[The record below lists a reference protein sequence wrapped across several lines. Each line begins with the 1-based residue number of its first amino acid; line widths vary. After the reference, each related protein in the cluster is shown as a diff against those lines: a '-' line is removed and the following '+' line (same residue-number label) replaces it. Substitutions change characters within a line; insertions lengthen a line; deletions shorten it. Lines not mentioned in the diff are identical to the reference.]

1 MKKRKK
7 ILISALAALAGGGI
21 LYALYSKDE
30 EQDDS
35 GKVIGV
41 QPPSGGSDPTQET
54 EEEVLGGGGGGGVG
68 GGGGG
73 GVGGG
78 GGGANLILCR
88 GLDEEGN
95 ETTELVNP
103 SESCPDYAPFSDDL
117 EYDDFVYDSFNCFD
131 VDEDGEVIAQEK
143 EFTEVCGVDY
153 PEYPFDTQNDA
164 LLYASDPET
173 YEGCTDETA
182 FNFNEEALIDDGS
195 CEAVV
200 EGCKV
205 EGAENFDAEANT
217 ENNDL
222 CEFPPE
228 AVLGCTNDTAKNF
241 DESADTDDGSCLY
254 DVTCYF
260 ITDAPYS
267 VSSEVIE
274 LGEGMTCE
282 GDVAPTYLDLV
293 YEGGVV
299 SDFMQS
305 GYYNTSENATAYLNG
320 AQEQAD
326 EIGGSSVEYSTC
338 FFISTDGE
346 VQSSTTFTIEEGED
360 CTTIEYGI
368 PLFNTFED
376 AEESLGDLDEL
387 EVQSCYNWDSQG
399 VYILDDL
406 PYIDGD
412 TGDIIPCESLGYF
425 SLGIGGED
433 DAEEAYQEYLST
445 LVAPEPDT
453 EQEGEPI
460 DNSAIANGDI
470 NDCSLGGAVSADTI
484 LLFNQSSMTSQE
496 VNDLLGF
503 ECFDTETGANMYTP
517 VVPAGFIPDAFAGQN
532 MVIECFGGVVND
544 LSMSLFQQ
552 VTSMSYPLSP
562 NDFNSTI
569 GFPCLNDAGQVV
581 NPQEPDTGGGDTSVI
596 DDSGETPDPIV
607 GEPPVAVGD
616 DSDTMPPDDPTD
628 TPNDFMGFS
637 NASNTKGCTD
647 PIALNFSEGAEI
659 DDGTCDY

>member
-21 LYALYSKDE
+21 LYALYSKDQE
-30 EQDDS
+30 KGGSEKA
-35 GKVIGV
+35 GGV
-41 QPPSGGSDPTQET
+41 QPPSVGSDPTQEI
-54 EEEVLGGGGGGGVG
+54 EDEVLDEGGSGSGGGSGVG
-68 GGGGG
+68 N
-73 GVGGG
+73 G

-103 SESCPDYAPFSDDL
+103 SESCPEYAPFSDDL

-131 VDEDGEVIAQEK
+131 VDEDGEVVAQEK

-282 GDVAPTYLDLV
+282 EDVTPTYLDLV
-293 YEGGVV
+293 YDGGVV
-299 SDFMQS
+299 SDFLQS
-305 GYYNTSENATAYLNG
+305 GYYNTLENATAYLNG
-320 AQEQAD
+320 AQSEAD
-326 EIGGSSVEYSTC
+326 VLGGDSINEYSTC
-338 FFISTDGE
+338 FFVSTEGE
-346 VQSSTTFTIEEGED
+346 VESSTTFLIPEGED
-360 CTTIEYGI
+360 CTTIEYGV

-387 EVQSCYNWDSQG
+387 QVQSCYNFDSQG
-399 VYILDDL
+399 VFILDDL

-425 SLGIGGED
+425 SLSIGGQN
-433 DAEEAYQEYLST
+433 EAQQAYEEYLST
-445 LVAPEPDT
+445 IEVPETEEETEVMDT
-453 EQEGEPI
+453 
-460 DNSAIANGDI
+460 SAIAIGNI
-470 NDCSLGGAVSADTI
+470 NDCSTAGVVDTSAI
-484 LLFNQSSMTSQE
+484 AAFNAGFGSITSQE
-496 VNDLLGF
+496 LNDLLGF

-517 VVPAGFIPDAFAGQN
+517 VIPAGFIPTALEGQN
-532 MVIECFGGVVND
+532 MVLECFGGV
-544 LSMSLFQQ
+544 MTETTISLYTQ
-552 VTSMSYPLSP
+552 VQSMSYPLSP

-581 NPQEPDTGGGDTSVI
+581 NPQQPDTEGGDTSVI
-596 DDSGETPDPIV
+596 DDSGDTPDPIV
-607 GEPPVAVGD
+607 GEPPVAVGND
-616 DSDTMPPDDPTD
+616 GDTMPPDDPSDLPT
-628 TPNDFMGFS
+628 DFMSFAKTS
-637 NASNTKGCTD
+637 NIKGCTD
-647 PIALNFSEGAEI
+647 PIALNFNEGAEI

>member
-1 MKKRKK
+1 MKKRRK

-21 LYALYSKDE
+21 LYALYSKDQE
-30 EQDDS
+30 KGGS
-35 GKVIGV
+35 GKVVGV
-41 QPPSGGSDPTQET
+41 QPPSVGSDPTQDT
-54 EEEVLGGGGGGGVG
+54 EDEVLDEGGSGSGGGSGG
-68 GGGGG
+68 
-73 GVGGG
+73 GGG

-103 SESCPDYAPFSDDL
+103 SESCPEYAPFSDDL

-131 VDEDGEVIAQEK
+131 VDEDGEVVAQEK

-282 GDVAPTYLDLV
+282 EDVTPTYLDLV
-293 YEGGVV
+293 YDGGVV
-299 SDFMQS
+299 SDFLQS
-305 GYYNTSENATAYLNG
+305 GYYNTLENATAYLNG
-320 AQEQAD
+320 AQSEANVL
-326 EIGGSSVEYSTC
+326 GGDAINEYSTC
-338 FFISTDGE
+338 FFVSNEGE
-346 VQSSTTFTIEEGED
+346 VESSTTFLIPEGED

-387 EVQSCYNWDSQG
+387 QVQSCYNFDSQG
-399 VYILDDL
+399 VFILDDL

-425 SLGIGGED
+425 SLSIGGEN
-433 DAEEAYQEYLST
+433 EAQQAYEEYLSSI
-445 LVAPEPDT
+445 VVPETDEETEVMDT
-453 EQEGEPI
+453 
-460 DNSAIANGDI
+460 SAIAIGNI
-470 NDCSLGGAVSADTI
+470 NDCATAGAVDTNAI
-484 LLFNQSSMTSQE
+484 AAFNAGFGSITSQE
-496 VNDLLGF
+496 LNDLLGF
-503 ECFDTETGANMYTP
+503 ECFDTETGVNIYTP
-517 VVPAGFIPDAFAGQN
+517 VIPAGFIPTPLEGQN
-532 MVIECFGGVVND
+532 MVLECFGGV
-544 LSMSLFQQ
+544 MTETAISLYTQ
-552 VTSMSYPLSP
+552 VQSMSYPLSP
-562 NDFNSTI
+562 NDFNATI

-581 NPQEPDTGGGDTSVI
+581 NPQQPDTGGGDTSVI
-596 DDSGETPDPIV
+596 DDSGDTPDPIV

-616 DSDTMPPDDPTD
+616 DGDTMPPDDPTD
-628 TPNDFMGFS
+628 VPTDFMSFAKTS
-637 NASNTKGCTD
+637 NIKGCTD
-647 PIALNFSEGAEI
+647 PIALNFNEGAEI